1 VLTILKK
8 AATRI
13 RYGIANAS
21 FLIKN
26 NESARD
32 VFLRIYRDNVWGSL
46 DSRSGE
52 GSDLVQTEAVRREL
66 PLMIKELSLK
76 SMLDIPCGD
85 LYWMKEMI
93 INIDYIG
100 ADVVPEII
108 DRNHEL
114 YANGRR
120 SFVVLDIT
128 KDELPTVDLIFSRD
142 LLVHLS
148 FMDIFSAL
156 RTVKH
161 SGAIY
166 LLTTTF
172 CERDS
177 NIDIQTG
184 KWRPLNLQK
193 SPFNFPEPER
203 IINENC
209 TEGSGIWSD
218 KCLGLWRISELP

>member
-1 VLTILKK
+1 M
-8 AATRI
+8 RI
-13 RYGIANAS
+13 RDGIAEVA
-21 FLIKN
+21 FRIKN
-26 NESARD
+26 RGSARE

-52 GSDLVQTEAVRREL
+52 GSDLAQTEVVRREL
-66 PLMIKELSLK
+66 PLLIKEFSLK

-85 LYWMKEMI
+85 WYWMKEVI
-93 INIDYIG
+93 VNIDYIG

-108 DRNHEL
+108 EHNHKL
-114 YANGRR
+114 HAKGRR
-120 SFVVLDIT
+120 NFVVLDII

-148 FMDIFSAL
+148 FVDIFSAL
-156 RTVKH
+156 RIVKK
-161 SGAIY
+161 SGARY

-172 CERDS
+172 CDRDS

-193 SPFNFPEPER
+193 PPFNFPEPER

-209 TEGSGIWSD
+209 TEGGGIWSD